1 MDEIVQ
7 VCQAEI
13 QGITVAVKAT
23 VQVAQWIFRLLR
35 WLCTKEMEQRL
46 NMPGC
51 HKFSDIMKLSDGEMP
66 QVLDIPEKDVAGLIA
81 FARSHDLHL
90 SLLPDLNVNDGKTQF
105 VIPPK
110 EAALF
115 VSYTKSCAQREKAEL
130 DSVMEKYTTEEAELT
145 EKLRH
150 ATGDTT
156 ALQNHLDIVKERNRE
171 FGIRVE
177 NVQKMIDEGGL
188 CDIND
193 YLRTGKGSMLDEN
206 LEKGM
211 AAYEKGL
218 DVSAK
223 YSMQECMGPVRDP
236 GNIPIE
242 RFRFILPDQGVVVTR
257 EYKVD
262 KDTNIAY
269 SEYSF
274 TTAEGE
280 KCKFSDKNIPKERWN
295 TEELPKI
302 FDKIG
307 CDADTPAKVFRN
319 IDGLKKYFNLS
330 KGKDIIPN
338 VIKKAKEKGFNVE
351 NFNNAEVGKQLQ
363 VDKVES
369 MKEKASAEIN
379 GDKTMEKYRVPVDS
393 FFFTEGAAYIFDRTT
408 GQEVCL
414 GTKDDISEL
423 KPVAGE
429 ENPGVAKYWEFSFD
443 KNKSL
448 SCEDRFT
455 GEKYSMSLDE
465 GAKQGKFDFSE
476 KKTERKES
484 ATNEI
489 TEAAQNMIHKGQS
502 RHH

>member
-1 MDEIVQ
+1 MDEIAQ

-51 HKFSDIMKLSDGEMP
+51 HRFGDIMKLSNGEMP

-81 FARSHDLHL
+81 FAKSHDLHM
-90 SLLPDLNVNDGKTQF
+90 SLLPDLNANDGKMQF
-105 VIPPK
+105 AIPPQ
-110 EAALF
+110 EAPLF
-115 VSYTKSCAQREKAEL
+115 VSFTKANAQREKSEL
-130 DSVMEKYTTEEAELT
+130 DSIMEKFTTEEAELT

-156 ALQNHLDIVKERNRE
+156 ELENHLDVVKERNRE
-171 FGIRVE
+171 AGVRVE
-177 NVQKMIDEGGL
+177 DVQKRIEQGGL

-223 YSMQECMGPVRDP
+223 YTMRECMEPVRDP

-242 RFRFILPDQGVVVTR
+242 KFRFILPDQGVVVTR

-269 SEYSF
+269 SDYSF

-280 KCKFSDKNIPKERWN
+280 KCVFSDKNIPKAKWN
-295 TEELPKI
+295 SEELPKI
-302 FDKIG
+302 LEKIG
-307 CDADTPAKVFRN
+307 CDGDTPAKVFKN
-319 IDGLKKYFNLS
+319 IEGLKKYFELS
-330 KGKDIIPN
+330 RGKDIIPN
-338 VIKKAKEKGFNVE
+338 VVKKVKEKGFDPE

-363 VDKVES
+363 ADKVES

-379 GDKTMEKYRVPVDS
+379 GDKHLEKFRVPVED
-393 FFFTEGAAYIFDRTT
+393 FFFTDGAAYVFDRTT

-414 GTKDDISEL
+414 GSKNNFTDL
-423 KPVAGE
+423 KPVGDE
-429 ENPGVAKYWEFSFD
+429 NNPGIAKFWEFSYD
-443 KNKSL
+443 KNKNL
-448 SCEDRFT
+448 TCEDRFT

-476 KKTERKES
+476 KKGERKES
-484 ATNEI
+484 AAKDI
-489 TEAAQNMIHKGQS
+489 TETALNIIQKGQG
-502 RHH
+502 RHR

>member
-81 FARSHDLHL
+81 FAKSHDLHL

-177 NVQKMIDEGGL
+177 DVQKMIDEGGL

-193 YLRTGKGSMLDEN
+193 YLRTG
-206 LEKGM
+206 
-211 AAYEKGL
+211 
-218 DVSAK
+218 
-223 YSMQECMGPVRDP
+223 
-236 GNIPIE
+236 
-242 RFRFILPDQGVVVTR
+242 
-257 EYKVD
+257 
-262 KDTNIAY
+262 
-269 SEYSF
+269 
-274 TTAEGE
+274 
-280 KCKFSDKNIPKERWN
+280 
-295 TEELPKI
+295 
-302 FDKIG
+302 
-307 CDADTPAKVFRN
+307 
-319 IDGLKKYFNLS
+319 
-330 KGKDIIPN
+330 
-338 VIKKAKEKGFNVE
+338 
-351 NFNNAEVGKQLQ
+351 
-363 VDKVES
+363 
-369 MKEKASAEIN
+369 
-379 GDKTMEKYRVPVDS
+379 
-393 FFFTEGAAYIFDRTT
+393 
-408 GQEVCL
+408 
-414 GTKDDISEL
+414 
-423 KPVAGE
+423 
-429 ENPGVAKYWEFSFD
+429 NPEH
-443 KNKSL
+443 
-448 SCEDRFT
+448 R
-455 GEKYSMSLDE
+455 
-465 GAKQGKFDFSE
+465 
-476 KKTERKES
+476 
-484 ATNEI
+484 
-489 TEAAQNMIHKGQS
+489 
-502 RHH
+502 